1 MCGGGSRLGRDGG
14 GGRGQGSSAQGHAAG
29 KSQSQHQRGSSELL
43 PTPHPPA
50 SPHNLHS
57 WSQLPSLSCLRA
69 FCSSGHAW
77 LFCLQCLCL
86 FRGPPDF
93 QNTLTA
99 VSRAPPISL
108 KQPLRVQSCRQGLGW
123 PRRACKRAAP
133 LLLRSLLP
141 CPAPA
146 RCPASL
152 GTAAASGSRWLL
164 RLTEK
169 GWGLPDGAGP
179 CPGGP

>member
-14 GGRGQGSSAQGHAAG
+14 GVGGGDRGQVPRVMQLVIVRASIKGALLSSC
-29 KSQSQHQRGSSELL
+29 
-43 PTPHPPA
+43 PPPA
-50 SPHNLHS
+50 SPRNLHS

-108 KQPLRVQSCRQGLGW
+108 KQPLRVQSCRQGPGW
-123 PRRACKRAAP
+123 PRGACKRAAP
-133 LLLRSLLP
+133 LPLRALLP
-141 CPAPA
+141 CPARPQPGALPA
-146 RCPASL
+146 WAL
-152 GTAAASGSRWLL
+152 QQLVAV
-164 RLTEK
+164 
-169 GWGLPDGAGP
+169 
-179 CPGGP
+179 GGC